1 MIYYILGLAAA
12 IAALHMVAPDHW
24 VPLSALS
31 VRSGYTQRKTL
42 SLSLLIG
49 ITHGLATSALSASV
63 AFLGLVFLSGALVR
77 YISFVLL
84 IAVSVYIVANAI
96 REQSAGTEVQQ
107 VSLAAS
113 VIPDPALVPPILLLA
128 SPSGLYTLSVAIV
141 VFLAVTVATVVCM
154 VYVSMLGYLRG
165 LSGLRPATVDYIVA
179 AVLAGTALYVLLS

>member
-113 VIPDPALVPPILLLA
+113 VIPDPALVPILLLA